1 VTSQEIKF
9 IFTARIF
16 PLMMNRILLCVNICF
31 YVIKNRSIELYYGR
45 QITLKATG
53 PLPMTFD
60 ALKSTTSPEVFI
72 LKTLLIWI
80 FYGAKVK

>member
-1 VTSQEIKF
+1 MLSKIGLPNY
-9 IFTARIF
+9 IMAR
-16 PLMMNRILLCVNICF
+16 
-31 YVIKNRSIELYYGR
+31 K
-45 QITLKATG
+45 ITLKANG

-80 FYGAKVK
+80 FYGANVK